1 MRRRGLGARAARD
14 AWKAEAA
21 GPTATGGLLAPPLPP
36 GGARL
41 ASQEGC
47 PLRGLAA

>member
-21 GPTATGGLLAPPLPP
+21 GPTATG
-36 GGARL
+36 
-41 ASQEGC
+41 
-47 PLRGLAA
+47 LAAGWLAGKKVRRKMMLSVTQGKCFK